1 MKLTIDEYSKKFKMS
16 KEMVTSKIRSKKLDY
31 IIEEGNTFIIIN
43 EIKNT
48 NEEEI
53 NQSPSKKIS
62 KPKTTVATILAL
74 YKRENNYLKQKI
86 EQLENKIDKLID
98 DKEQMLRDERDKIE
112 EIYSNKDIQ
121 LKNILEL
128 VNAKMQQDQDETIHE
143 IEHTSEIIELKTYLK
158 TLELKSSQR
167 KKIKKRFEKALGSD
181 IRIIE
186 QNGKL
191 YLDFSKFDYSDLLA
205 L

>member
-31 IIEEGNTFIIIN
+31 TIEEGITYIIVKDIQDIN
-43 EIKNT
+43 PLPTQTKTITKT
-48 NEEEI
+48 
-53 NQSPSKKIS
+53 
-62 KPKTTVATILAL
+62 KTTVATILAL

-86 EQLENKIDKLID
+86 EQLENKVDKLID

-112 EIYSNKDIQ
+112 EIYSYKDTQ

-128 VNAKMQQDQDETIHE
+128 VNAKIQVDKNETIHE
-143 IEHTSEIIELKTYLK
+143 VEHTPEILELKKYLK
-158 TLELKSSQR
+158 KLKLKSSQR
-167 KKIKKRFEKALGSD
+167 KSIKKRFEKALGSD
-181 IRIIE
+181 VRIIE